1 MLIEITKQT
10 AIRGR
15 AVRPGD
21 RVDVDEPDARQLL
34 GMGRAKRVA
43 DSLPV
48 VVSDQPAVVPAEEPA
63 PEERK
68 PRHRKPRAT

>member
-10 AIRGR
+10 SIRGR

-21 RVDVDEPDARQLL
+21 RVDVDESDARQLL
-34 GMGRAKRVA
+34 TMRRAQPVA
-43 DSLPV
+43 DALPV
-48 VVSDQPAVVPAEEPA
+48 VVSDQLAVDPAGKPA

-68 PRHRKPRAT
+68 PRPRKPRAT